1 MIAATLRSSLARRD
15 AQFAIHLMAR
25 ESAGEVD
32 RLEGRLRNQG
42 IDAILDDPRLL
53 DALMESPRGAHASL
67 ALFTYVVLRHTLR
80 ALGEQDRT
88 IADYLASLVLQF
100 GAGARALRVAD
111 VDDEIYTTLTQLLAE
126 VNVPDA
132 RRAFLVRAHLGNYAL
147 WLSGLFPDHIE
158 YRRWRRGGPGIDYY
172 ETLGR
177 RGFELAAGHGLAPE
191 YGVHLLYAAAADRF
205 ELLRH
210 ALNEVS
216 DRLLF
221 PHHNS
226 PERLLRQVR
235 SAMGAR
241 WSAEHRADN

>member
-1 MIAATLRSSLARRD
+1 MIAATLRNSLARND
-15 AQFAIHLMAR
+15 AQFAMSLIAR
-25 ESAGEVD
+25 ESAGEHE
-32 RLEGRLRNQG
+32 RLEGRLRDGG

-53 DALMESPRGAHASL
+53 DAIMGSPRGAHASL

-88 IADYLASLVLQF
+88 IADYLASLVLHF
-100 GAGARALRVAD
+100 GVGARALRVAD
-111 VDDEIYTTLTQLLAE
+111 VDDEVYTTLAQLLSDID
-126 VNVPDA
+126 VPDP

-158 YRRWRRGGPGIDYY
+158 YRRWRRGGPDMDYY
-172 ETLGR
+172 TTLGR

-191 YGVHLLYAAAADRF
+191 YGVQLLYATAAERF

-216 DRLLF
+216 DRLIF

-235 SAMGAR
+235 SAMGLK
-241 WSAEHRADN
+241 WSGAH